1 MYKWSKVMVLVLLVL
16 VTAMLV
22 SHMAQVGPTLANGSA
37 PVPPTPWLMANG
49 SAPVPP
55 TPWTTQKTANPV
67 QPADWSR

>member
-22 SHMAQVGPTLANGSA
+22 SHMVQAAPTVANGGC
-37 PVPPTPWLMANG
+37 PVPPTPWLIANG
-49 SAPVPP
+49 GAPVPP
-55 TPWTTQKTANPV
+55 TPWTMQNTANPV